1 MQALKQMEVWFV
13 TGSKNLYS
21 AAAVLAQVAEKA
33 RRVADSLARESSVPI
48 TIIFKSAATTRAS
61 S

>member
-1 MQALKQMEVWFV
+1 MEQMEVWFV
-13 TGSKNLYS
+13 TGSENLYS

-33 RRVADSLARESSVPI
+33 RSVADSLARGSSVPI
-48 TIIFKSAATTRAS
+48 TIIFNSAATTRAS